1 MSMWETILIAFAAA
15 SSAPVPGKEQPIT
28 IQWQT
33 TGDLVEVKVVG
44 LAQKAIQLTYIL
56 EVTGTSNTRTSGIAN
71 LAALSGGGASSD
83 PVKTRAKL
91 SSAAETKS
99 AEA

>member
-71 LAALSGGGASSD
+71 LAAGTPKTLSTWPRTSSSRLSGPS
-83 PVKTRAKL
+83 
-91 SSAAETKS
+91 
-99 AEA
+99 